1 MRYNL
6 IVPCGGSGVRT
17 SLPYNKLFY
26 KGKDNKMMIE
36 RTLSKF
42 LEDERCTRIILAIND
57 DQNYFNFVKEC
68 DKVYFVQG
76 GATREESVKNGLEM
90 LEQNCDYVL
99 VHDGDRPF
107 IDEEII
113 NNVLNALDEGYLSV
127 IPGVAS
133 VDATIY
139 KNEYTNEPVYFIQ
152 TPQGFRKDVLL
163 KAFDCDVSLFR
174 DEGSMVMKICGV
186 TPHVVQ
192 GSYENIKI
200 TNKEDL
206 KLLEGE

>member
-1 MRYNL
+1 VRYNL

-17 SLPYNKLFY
+17 GLPYNKLFY

-42 LEDERCTRIILAIND
+42 IDDERCTRIILAIND
-57 DQNYFNFVKEC
+57 DQNYFNFVKEY

-76 GATREESVKNGLEM
+76 GTTREESVKHGLDM
-90 LEQNCDYVL
+90 LEQGCDYIL
-99 VHDGDRPF
+99 IHDGDRPF
-107 IDEEII
+107 IDEEVI
-113 NNVLNALDEGYLSV
+113 NNVLKGLDEGYLSV

-163 KAFDCDVSLFR
+163 RAFDTDVSLFR

-186 TPHVVQ
+186 TPHIVQ

-206 KLLEGE
+206 KLLDGE

>member
-17 SLPYNKLFY
+17 GLPYNKLFY
-26 KGKDNKMMIE
+26 KGKDDKMMIE
-36 RTLSKF
+36 KTLSMF
-42 LEDERCTRIILAIND
+42 LNDENCTRIILAIND
-57 DQNYFNFVKEC
+57 DKNYFNFVKEY

-76 GATREESVKNGLEM
+76 GPTREESVKSGLDMIEKD
-90 LEQNCDYVL
+90 CDYVL

-107 IDEEII
+107 VNKEVVK
-113 NNVLNALDEGYLSV
+113 NVLDALDEGYLSV
-127 IPGVAS
+127 VPGVAS

-139 KNEYTNEPVYFIQ
+139 KEDYTDSPIYFIQ

-163 KAFDCDVSLFR
+163 KAFDCDVSNFR
-174 DEGSMVMKICGV
+174 DEGSMVKKICGIV
-186 TPHVVQ
+186 PHIVE

-206 KLLEGE
+206 RLLEGE

>member
-17 SLPYNKLFY
+17 GLPYNKLFY
-26 KGKDNKMMIE
+26 KGKDDKMMIE
-36 RTLSKF
+36 RTLSMF
-42 LEDERCTRIILAIND
+42 LNDENCTRIILAIND
-57 DQNYFNFVKEC
+57 DKNYFNFVKEY

-76 GATREESVKNGLEM
+76 GSTREESVKSGLDM
-90 LEQNCDYVL
+90 LERDCDYVL

-107 IDEEII
+107 INKEVVE
-113 NNVLNALDEGYLSV
+113 NVLDALDEGYLSV
-127 IPGVAS
+127 VPGVAS

-139 KNEYTNEPVYFIQ
+139 KEDYTDSPIYFIQ

-163 KAFDCDVSLFR
+163 KAFDCDVSNFR
-174 DEGSMVMKICGV
+174 DEGSMVKKICGIV
-186 TPHVVQ
+186 PHIVE

-206 KLLEGE
+206 RLLEGE

>member
-17 SLPYNKLFY
+17 GLPYNKLFY

>member
-1 MRYNL
+1 VRYNL

-17 SLPYNKLFY
+17 GLPYNKLFY

-36 RTLSKF
+36 KTLSKF

-57 DQNYFNFVKEC
+57 DQNYFNFVKEY

-76 GATREESVKNGLEM
+76 GLTREESVKSGLGMIEID
-90 LEQNCDYVL
+90 CDYVL

-107 IDEEII
+107 INKEVVK
-113 NNVLNALDEGYLSV
+113 NVLNALEEGYLSV
-127 IPGVAS
+127 IPCVAS

-139 KNEYTNEPVYFIQ
+139 KEDYTDGPIYFVQ
-152 TPQGFRKDVLL
+152 TPQGFKKEVLI
-163 KAFDCDVSLFR
+163 KAFDCDVSIFR
-174 DEGSMVMKICGV
+174 DEGSMVKKVCGIV
-186 TPHVVQ
+186 PHIVE

>member
-6 IVPCGGSGVRT
+6 IVPCGGKGVRCG
-17 SLPYNKLFY
+17 LDYNKLFN
-26 KGKDNKMMIE
+26 KNKHVLMLIEKTLDLFLKDKN
-36 RTLSKF
+36 
-42 LEDERCTRIILAIND
+42 CTRIILSIND
-57 DQNYFNFVKEC
+57 DKNYFNFVKEY

-76 GATREESVKNGLEM
+76 GLTREESVKSGLDMIEKD
-90 LEQNCDYVL
+90 CDYVL

-107 IDEEII
+107 INKEVVK
-113 NNVLNALDEGYLSV
+113 NVLNALEEGYLSV
-127 IPGVAS
+127 IPCVAS

-139 KNEYTNEPVYFIQ
+139 KEDYTDGPIYFVQ
-152 TPQGFRKDVLL
+152 TPQGFKKDVLI
-163 KAFDCDVSLFR
+163 KAFDCDVSIFR
-174 DEGSMVMKICGV
+174 DEGSMVKKVCGIV
-186 TPHVVQ
+186 PHIVE

>member
-17 SLPYNKLFY
+17 GLPYNKLFY
-26 KGKDNKMMIE
+26 KDKNGIMMIE
-36 RTLSKF
+36 KTLSMF
-42 LEDERCTRIILAIND
+42 LKDESCTRIILAIND
-57 DQNYFNFVKEC
+57 DQNYFNFVKEY

-76 GATREESVKNGLEM
+76 GPTREESVKSGLDMIEID
-90 LEQNCDYVL
+90 CDYVL

-107 IDEEII
+107 VSKEVVV
-113 NNVLNALDEGYLSV
+113 NVLDALEEGYLSV
-127 IPGVAS
+127 VPGVAS

-139 KNEYTNEPVYFIQ
+139 KEDYTDSPIYFIQ
-152 TPQGFRKDVLL
+152 TPQGFKKDVLL
-163 KAFDCDVSLFR
+163 KAFDCDVSNFR
-174 DEGSMVMKICGV
+174 DEGSMVKKICGI
-186 TPHVVQ
+186 TPYIVE

-206 KLLEGE
+206 RLLEGE

>member
-17 SLPYNKLFY
+17 GLPYNKLFY
-26 KGKDNKMMIE
+26 KDKNGIMMIE
-36 RTLSKF
+36 KTLLMF
-42 LEDERCTRIILAIND
+42 LKDENCTRIILAIND
-57 DQNYFNFVKEC
+57 DRNYFNFVKEC

-76 GATREESVKNGLEM
+76 GPTREESVKSGLDMIEID
-90 LEQNCDYVL
+90 CDYVL

-107 IDEEII
+107 VSKEVVT
-113 NNVLNALDEGYLSV
+113 NVLDALEEGYLSV
-127 IPGVAS
+127 VPGVAS

-139 KNEYTNEPVYFIQ
+139 KEDYTDSPIYFIQ
-152 TPQGFRKDVLL
+152 TPQGFKKDVLV
-163 KAFDCDVSLFR
+163 KAFDCDVSNFR
-174 DEGSMVMKICGV
+174 DEGSMVKKICGI
-186 TPHVVQ
+186 TPHIVE

-206 KLLEGE
+206 RLLEGE

>member
-17 SLPYNKLFY
+17 GLPYNKLFY
-26 KGKDNKMMIE
+26 KGKDDKMMIE
-36 RTLSKF
+36 KTLSMF
-42 LEDERCTRIILAIND
+42 LNDENCTRIILAIND
-57 DQNYFNFVKEC
+57 DKNYFNFVKEY

-76 GATREESVKNGLEM
+76 GPTREESVKSGLDM
-90 LEQNCDYVL
+90 LEKDCDYVL

-107 IDEEII
+107 VNKEVVE
-113 NNVLNALDEGYLSV
+113 NVLDGLDEGYLSV
-127 IPGVAS
+127 VPGVAS

-139 KNEYTNEPVYFIQ
+139 KEDYTDSPIYFIQ
-152 TPQGFRKDVLL
+152 TPQGFRKDVLV
-163 KAFDCDVSLFR
+163 KAFDCDVSNFR
-174 DEGSMVMKICGV
+174 DEGSMVKKICGI
-186 TPHVVQ
+186 TPHIVE

-206 KLLEGE
+206 RLLEGE

>member
-17 SLPYNKLFY
+17 GLPYNKLFY
-26 KGKDNKMMIE
+26 KDKNGIMMIE
-36 RTLSKF
+36 KTLSMF
-42 LEDERCTRIILAIND
+42 LKDESCTRIILAIND

-192 GSYENIKI
+192 GSYENIK
-200 TNKEDL
+200 
-206 KLLEGE
+206 KLSPNAR

>member
-17 SLPYNKLFY
+17 GLPYNKLFY

-36 RTLSKF
+36 KTLSKF

-57 DQNYFNFVKEC
+57 DQNYFNFVKEY

-76 GATREESVKNGLEM
+76 GATREESVKNGLDM

-107 IDEEII
+107 IDEEVI

-139 KNEYTNEPVYFIQ
+139 KNEYTNDPVYFIQ

-163 KAFDCDVSLFR
+163 KAFDTDVSLFR

-186 TPHVVQ
+186 TPHIVQ

-206 KLLEGE
+206 KLL